1 MILLVSRGKIVAERT
16 DFPVFGSFNFSVDV
30 KKKTYVFEN
39 VTVI

>member
-1 MILLVSRGKIVAERT
+1 LSLEEEIVAEHT
-16 DFPVFGSFNFSVDV
+16 DLPVFGSFNLSVDV